1 MGRGAAEIKAY
12 ESEPN
17 WRREWSAGS
26 GGVVVI
32 FSMLFESPGSGARL
46 QVNHPPTVT
55 LGRHLSSL
63 CLSFFPWNFF
73 KFIYLL
79 VYLFWLRWALVAA
92 LGLSLVVSEDDPL
105 VAVHGLLSA
114 VASLVAERGL

>member
-1 MGRGAAEIKAY
+1 MVRGESQKGKSLWEGLDVGRGAAEIKAH

-17 WRREWSAGS
+17 WRRGWSAGG

-46 QVNHPPTVT
+46 QVDHPPTVT

-63 CLSFFPWNFF
+63 
-73 KFIYLL
+73 
-79 VYLFWLRWALVAA
+79 
-92 LGLSLVVSEDDPL
+92 
-105 VAVHGLLSA
+105 
-114 VASLVAERGL
+114 